1 VPSPERRRPRNY
13 AMILL
18 ADGIPFNL
26 AFATARLIWERY
38 WAEPRS
44 MLAAQAMLP
53 TYYTIAL
60 CTG

>member
-1 VPSPERRRPRNY
+1 
-13 AMILL
+13 MILL